1 MFCLKYLLECTLT
14 YCVDFVYVLGFVLE
28 SILNLSAIVGIFFI
42 YIYIV
47 ALCYTRVYIVLYSV
61 DFMYKVCVASIC
73 VVLEFTL
80 SCIASILCALFN
92 VYGILEYTLLYIV
105 SILCTLFVLHQ
116 FVLKCTLSCNVSIL
130 LICVLV
136 LYNLA

>member
-1 MFCLKYLLECTLT
+1 MFCLIYLLECTLP

-28 SILNLSAIVGIFFI
+28 CIICLLLWEFCL
-42 YIYIV
+42 YIV
-47 ALCYTRVYIVLYSV
+47 DLCCTRVYIVLYSV

>member
-1 MFCLKYLLECTLT
+1 MYIDLLRRFCVCIRIR
-14 YCVDFVYVLGFVLE
+14 VRMH
-28 SILNLSAIVGIFFI
+28 NLSAIVGIFFV
-42 YIYIV
+42 YIV
-47 ALCYTRVYIVLYSV
+47 DLCCTRVYIVLYSV

-116 FVLKCTLSCNVSIL
+116 FVLKCTLSSNVSIL
-130 LICVLV
+130 LICV
-136 LYNLA
+136 

>member
-1 MFCLKYLLECTLT
+1 MYIALLRRFCVCIRIRVRKHIKFVC
-14 YCVDFVYVLGFVLE
+14 YCG
-28 SILNLSAIVGIFFI
+28 NFFFF